1 MPRAKNLIEAAKKN
15 QGNFEQVL
23 TDLKNQEFVF
33 ASLKKEYEE
42 YERNK
47 LRKEKNELEVAQM
60 QLNIDKSRAR
70 LDNYDKNKSKLEQN
84 QKIDGDLVIL
94 KTKIETSNA
103 DIRTTNSSIEKH
115 KTNIIT
121 LNEKIKINLELI
133 KKIKVEEELISTFK
147 IYLMIFGKNGISK
160 VIMKN
165 MIPLL
170 NQELHRLLADSCF
183 FTLEL
188 NINDKNEL
196 EFLMIDNETR
206 VVKSLNKGFGYERT
220 VDFIGNS

>member
-1 MPRAKNLIEAAKKN
+1 M
-15 QGNFEQVL
+15 
-23 TDLKNQEFVF
+23 
-33 ASLKKEYEE
+33 
-42 YERNK
+42 
-47 LRKEKNELEVAQM
+47 
-60 QLNIDKSRAR
+60 
-70 LDNYDKNKSKLEQN
+70 DNYDKNKSKLEQN

-170 NQELHRLLADSCF
+170 NQ
-183 FTLEL
+183 
-188 NINDKNEL
+188 
-196 EFLMIDNETR
+196 R
-206 VVKSLNKGFGYERT
+206 VA
-220 VDFIGNS
+220 